1 MRTIAEIRDFVREAR
16 AKGCRVGFVPT
27 MGAFHAGHESLM
39 QAAGR
44 ECDVV
49 VVSLFVNPAQFTGAA
64 DFDGYP
70 RDEQRDAAIAAGQG
84 VLRNGRRQLSEPGSQ

>member
-1 MRTIAEIRDFVREAR
+1 MKLVRTIAEIRDFVREAR

-49 VVSLFVNPAQFTGAA
+49 VVSLFVIDPGGKCVMLGGVANFGFAEVGANSVGQLLEPVEEGA
-64 DFDGYP
+64 DRLF
-70 RDEQRDAAIAAGQG
+70 
-84 VLRNGRRQLSEPGSQ
+84 